1 MGLDSPAAALGD
13 TTDEPDLTIDPIV
26 RFYERHPYPPP
37 VAALSA
43 SQVRGGLEEQRS
55 EHHLLWPARPFSPK
69 RSVLVAGC
77 GTSQAARYAMANPEA
92 SVVGIDVSDTSLRHT
107 RALADRHDL
116 DNLTLRRLAVE
127 DAPELGR
134 EFDHVVCTGVLH
146 HLTDPELGLS
156 ALAKVLAPGGALH
169 LMVYALFGRTGA
181 AMIRRYGQLLG
192 LTTSDSDIAELQAS
206 LRELPTGHPL
216 AALFGRAPD
225 FDDRD
230 ALADA
235 LLNPRERAY
244 TVPQLLQLLDGAG
257 LGLGRWLRQAPYLP
271 HCGVL
276 AGVPHGPRIATLEPA
291 DQWAAVELFRGTITR
306 HSVLAYHRDDLPAA
320 QPVDLAD
327 RSEATDWLAYVP
339 IRTPTALD
347 VDDRDRVPSE
357 AAAALLNRAHS
368 HTDLVLFVDS
378 VAHTVFRAIDGRR
391 SIGEI
396 VDDVGGPDLEAAARG
411 FFQQLWHHD
420 LVVFDTSSA
429 GDR

>member
-1 MGLDSPAAALGD
+1 MGPDSPAAALGEP
-13 TTDEPDLTIDPIV
+13 TDGPDLDIDPIAH
-26 RFYERHPYPPP
+26 FYERHPYPPP
-37 VAALSA
+37 VSALST
-43 SQVRGGLEEQRS
+43 SQVRSGIDEQRS

-107 RALADRHDL
+107 RSLADRHDL

-127 DAPELGR
+127 DAPELGLA
-134 EFDHVVCTGVLH
+134 FDHIVCTGVIH
-146 HLTDPELGLS
+146 HLADPELGLS
-156 ALAKVLAPGGALH
+156 ALTKVLAPGGALH

-181 AMIRRYGQLLG
+181 AMIRRYSQLLG
-192 LTTSDSDIAELQAS
+192 LTTTESDMTELQAS

-216 AALFGRAPD
+216 VSLLGRAPD

-235 LLNPRERAY
+235 MLNPRERAY

-257 LGLGRWLRQAPYLP
+257 LAFGRWLRQAPYLP

-276 AGVPHGPRIATLEPA
+276 ASVPHGPRIATLESA

-306 HSVLAYHRDDLPAA
+306 HSVLAYHRDDMPAA
-320 QPVDLAD
+320 QPVDL
-327 RSEATDWLAYVP
+327 SGGPEAADWLTYVP

-378 VAHTVFRAIDGRR
+378 VAHTIFRAIDGRQ

-396 VDDVGGPDLEAAARG
+396 VHSVGGPGLEAASRG

-429 GDR
+429 RHR